1 MPSTPRRRP
10 SLRATAVT
18 GVSVLVIATG
28 IGAGAPTS
36 GNADVAADRAAAQ
49 SLRARVAAEGERIAR
64 TNAGLAE
71 AQARLDR
78 LDRQVRQRNDQL
90 TKTQDD
96 LVRTRIRLTKL
107 ERKAERATKVLEQ
120 NLVTAYETGKPDIVS
135 VIVTSKGFNDLLE
148 KVDFYQ
154 RVSRHNGTIL
164 DDTRDSKAA
173 AERQQQKL
181 QDDRKTY
188 ARLANEAARDRD
200 EADVVRNAILRRR
213 EQQLQRQSGAR
224 AELTRVRA
232 RIQRVERQQAAAARA
247 ARTAAAAAEEA
258 PQVGGGSSS
267 GSSGNSSS
275 SGSSSNSAPAP
286 SGGSSEQDA
295 VVARVIAAA
304 NEIASTPYV
313 YGGGHGG
320 RSGGYDCSGSISYA
334 LAAGGL
340 ISAPMASGPFMSWG
354 EPGEGQRITVYANAG
369 HAYMVIDGRRYDTSA
384 LRGGGT
390 RWSSEMRSSAGF
402 VARHPAGF

>member
-10 SLRATAVT
+10 TLRATVVT
-18 GVSVLVIATG
+18 GVSALVVAVG
-28 IGAGAPTS
+28 IGAPS
-36 GNADVAADRAAAQ
+36 PGNADVAADRAAAQ
-49 SLRARVAAEGERIAR
+49 SLRAKVAAEEAKIAR

-71 AQARLDR
+71 AQGRLDR
-78 LDRQVRQRNDQL
+78 LEAQVTRRNGQL

-96 LVRTRIRLTKL
+96 LVRARIRLSQL
-107 ERKAERATKVLEQ
+107 ERKAEQATKVLEK

-135 VIVTSKGFNDLLE
+135 VIVSSKGFNDLVE

-154 RVSRHNGTIL
+154 RISRHNGTIL
-164 DDTRDSKAA
+164 DQTRDSKAA
-173 AERQQQKL
+173 VERQQKKL
-181 QDDRKTY
+181 ETDRKVY
-188 ARLANEAARDRD
+188 ARLADEAARHRD
-200 EADVVRNAILRRR
+200 QANVVRNAILRRR
-213 EQQLQRQSGAR
+213 EQQLRAQSGTKAQ
-224 AELTRVRA
+224 LSRVRS
-232 RIQRVERQQAAAARA
+232 RIQRVEREQAAAARA

-258 PQVGGGSSS
+258 PSGTRSSPTPSGSNSS
-267 GSSGNSSS
+267 G
-275 SGSSSNSAPAP
+275 APAAP
-286 SGGSSEQDA
+286 SGSSEQDA
-295 VVARVIAAA
+295 IVARVIAAA

-320 RSGGYDCSGSISYA
+320 SSGGYDCSGSISYA

-354 EPGEGQRITVYANAG
+354 EPGEGSRITVYANAG

-390 RWSSEMRSSAGF
+390 RWTSEMRSSAGF

>member
-10 SLRATAVT
+10 TLRATVVT
-18 GVSVLVIATG
+18 GVSVLVVAAG
-28 IGAGAPTS
+28 VGAPSS

-49 SLRARVAAEGERIAR
+49 SLRAKVAAEGAKIAR

-71 AQARLDR
+71 AQGRLDR
-78 LDRQVRQRNDQL
+78 LDAQVTRRNGQL

-96 LVRTRIRLTKL
+96 LVRARIRLSQL
-107 ERKAERATKVLEQ
+107 ERKAARATKVLEK
-120 NLVTAYETGKPDIVS
+120 NLVTEYQTGKPDIVS
-135 VIVTSKGFNDLLE
+135 VIVASKGFSDLLE

-164 DDTRDSKAA
+164 DQTRNTKTAV
-173 AERQQQKL
+173 ERQQKQL
-181 QDDRKTY
+181 ESDRKTY
-188 ARLANEAARDRD
+188 ARLANEAARHRD

-213 EQQLQRQSGAR
+213 EQQLRAQSGTKAQ
-224 AELTRVRA
+224 LDRVRG
-232 RIQRVERQQAAAARA
+232 RIQRVEREQAAAARA
-247 ARTAAAAAEEA
+247 ARTAAAAADEA
-258 PQVGGGSSS
+258 PSGNRSSSPAPGGSNSS
-267 GSSGNSSS
+267 GAPSAPSGNSD
-275 SGSSSNSAPAP
+275 
-286 SGGSSEQDA
+286 QDA
-295 VVARVIAAA
+295 IVARVIAAA

-320 RSGGYDCSGSISYA
+320 SSGGYDCSGSISYA

-354 EPGEGQRITVYANAG
+354 EPGEGSRITVYANAG
-369 HAYMVIDGRRYDTSA
+369 HAYMVVDGRRYDTSA

-390 RWSSEMRSSAGF
+390 RWTSEMRSSAGF

>member
-10 SLRATAVT
+10 TMRATAIT
-18 GVSVLVIATG
+18 GVCALAIVAGV
-28 IGAGAPTS
+28 GAPTS
-36 GNADVAADRAAAQ
+36 GRADVAADRAAAQ
-49 SLRARVAAEGERIAR
+49 SLRDKVAAESARIAR
-64 TNAGLAE
+64 TNAGLAQ

-78 LDRQVRQRNDQL
+78 LDAQVSRRNAQL
-90 TKTQDD
+90 TETQDD
-96 LVRTRIRLTKL
+96 LVRTRIRLSQL
-107 ERKAERATKVLEQ
+107 ERKAKRATKVLEK

-148 KVDFYQ
+148 RVDFYE

-164 DDTRDSKAA
+164 DETRESKAA
-173 AERQQQKL
+173 VARQTKKL
-181 QDDRKTY
+181 EDDRRTY
-188 ARLANEAARDRD
+188 ARLAKEAAAHRD

-213 EQQLQRQSGAR
+213 EQQLRARSGTQ
-224 AELTRVRA
+224 AELDRVRG
-232 RIQRVERQQAAAARA
+232 RIRRVERAQAAAARA
-247 ARTAAAAAEEA
+247 ARTADAAAEEA
-258 PQVGGGSSS
+258 PRVGSSS
-267 GSSGNSSS
+267 SAGGNGGAPSAPSGNSD
-275 SGSSSNSAPAP
+275 
-286 SGGSSEQDA
+286 QDA
-295 VVARVIAAA
+295 IVARVIAAA
-304 NEIASTPYV
+304 NEIATTPYV

-320 RSGGYDCSGSISYA
+320 NSSGYDCSGSISYA

-354 EPGEGQRITVYANAG
+354 EPGVGKRITVYANAG

-390 RWSSEMRSSAGF
+390 RWTSEMRSSAGF

>member
-10 SLRATAVT
+10 TLRATVVA
-18 GVSVLVIATG
+18 GVSVLVIAAG
-28 IGAGAPTS
+28 IGAPS
-36 GNADVAADRAAAQ
+36 PGNADVAADRAAAQ
-49 SLRARVAAEGERIAR
+49 SLRAKVAAESARIAK

-71 AQARLDR
+71 AQGRLDR
-78 LDRQVRQRNDQL
+78 LDAQVTRRNAQL

-96 LVRTRIRLTKL
+96 LVRARIRLSQL
-107 ERKAERATKVLEQ
+107 ERKAKRATMVLEK

-135 VIVTSKGFNDLLE
+135 VIIASKGFNDLLE
-148 KVDFYQ
+148 KVDFYH
-154 RVSRHNGTIL
+154 RISRHNGTIL
-164 DDTRDSKAA
+164 DQTRDTKTAV
-173 AERQQQKL
+173 ERQQKQL
-181 QDDRKTY
+181 ESDRKTY
-188 ARLANEAARDRD
+188 SRLASEAARDRD

-213 EQQLQRQSGAR
+213 EQQLRAQSGTKAQ
-224 AELTRVRA
+224 LSRVRS
-232 RIQRVERQQAAAARA
+232 RIQRVEREQAAAARA
-247 ARTAAAAAEEA
+247 ARTAAAAADEA
-258 PQVGGGSSS
+258 PSGRGSSS
-267 GSSGNSSS
+267 S
-275 SGSSSNSAPAP
+275 AP
-286 SGGSSEQDA
+286 SGSNRSGGAGGAPSPPSGSSEQDA
-295 VVARVIAAA
+295 IVARVIAAA

-320 RSGGYDCSGSISYA
+320 SSGGYDCSGSISYA

-340 ISAPMASGPFMSWG
+340 IDAPMASGPFMSWG
-354 EPGEGQRITVYANAG
+354 EAGAGSRITVYANAG

>member
-1 MPSTPRRRP
+1 MPSSPRRRP
-10 SLRATAVT
+10 TLRAVAVT
-18 GVSVLVIATG
+18 GSCALVVAVG
-28 IGAGAPTS
+28 IGAPPP

-49 SLRARVAAEGERIAR
+49 TLRERVAAEGARIAR

-71 AQARLDR
+71 AQARLDQ
-78 LDRQVRQRNDQL
+78 LDARVRQRNDQL

-107 ERKAERATKVLEQ
+107 ERKAERATKVLER
-120 NLVTAYETGKPDIVS
+120 NLVTEYQTGKPDIVS
-135 VIVTSKGFNDLLE
+135 VIVTAKGFNDLLE
-148 KVDFYQ
+148 KVDFYK

-164 DDTRDSKAA
+164 DETRDSRAA
-173 AERQQQKL
+173 AERQQGKL
-181 QDDRKTY
+181 QDDRRTY

-213 EQQLQRQSGAR
+213 EQQLRAQSGTR
-224 AELTRVRA
+224 AELARVRS

-247 ARTAAAAAEEA
+247 ARTAAAAADEA
-258 PQVGGGSSS
+258 PRVGGGSSS
-267 GSSGNSSS
+267 GSGGN
-275 SGSSSNSAPAP
+275 GSSSANAPATP
-286 SGGSSEQDA
+286 TGSSEQDA
-295 VVARVIAAA
+295 IVARVIAAA

-320 RSGGYDCSGSISYA
+320 NSGGYDCSGSISYA

-354 EPGEGQRITVYANAG
+354 EPGEGQRITVYAHAG
-369 HAYMVIDGRRYDTSA
+369 HAYMVVDGRRFDTSA